1 MTTTVAVIGQLVGA
15 GVFPSLADKYGRLVV
30 SYTNAIALVICY
42 ILAAVVP
49 WFSAFVIL
57 RFLLGAF
64 GQVTTL
70 NDLAGNFFACGWGGG
85 AGCFGEGGGILND
98 ELHVIMYTY

>member
-1 MTTTVAVIGQLVGA
+1 MTTTVAVIGQLVGS

-30 SYTNAIALVICY
+30 IYTNAIALTVCY

-64 GQVTTL
+64 GQVTYCRGL
-70 NDLAGNFFACGWGGG
+70 DGRGHFWKELISFGGR
-85 AGCFGEGGGILND
+85 ALYKI
-98 ELHVIMYTY
+98 IRKYPI

>member
-70 NDLAGNFFACGWGGG
+70 NDLAGICFCFGGGG

>member
-70 NDLAGNFFACGWGGG
+70 NDLAGIFFLFGGG
-85 AGCFGEGGGILND
+85 ERGVLGREGA
-98 ELHVIMYTY
+98 Y